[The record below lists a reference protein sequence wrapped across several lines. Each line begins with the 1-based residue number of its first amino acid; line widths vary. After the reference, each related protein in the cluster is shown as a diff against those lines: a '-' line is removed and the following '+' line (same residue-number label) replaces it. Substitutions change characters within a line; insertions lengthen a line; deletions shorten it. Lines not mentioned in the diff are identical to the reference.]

1 MLPDAITG
9 TSREVDIVVSGRVGA
24 QPVTVS
30 IECRDRSRRPDVTW
44 IDEMRSKHSRLPTNV
59 LVLASHTPF
68 TPEARRVADKYGIRC
83 LVLDDQEAPEP
94 GRLFPDVSSLW
105 GKGWEITVDR
115 VEVSVGAAQG
125 LAAERFKA
133 SAETSLFS
141 EDGVPLGS
149 TAELVGAIVRSSLVV
164 DKMYRDAQ
172 PEHTHLE
179 LVWEQPILGVR
190 LCVQKVEPLVFR
202 PIERLRI
209 VAKSKVTIDE
219 FPLRHG
225 IFGDVRVAWG
235 KGAIL
240 GRPALLVASDAQGS
254 KPTITMRFHGHDEPA
269 G

>member
-1 MLPDAITG
+1 
-9 TSREVDIVVSGRVGA
+9 
-24 QPVTVS
+24 
-30 IECRDRSRRPDVTW
+30 
-44 IDEMRSKHSRLPTNV
+44 
-59 LVLASHTPF
+59 
-68 TPEARRVADKYGIRC
+68 
-83 LVLDDQEAPEP
+83 
-94 GRLFPDVSSLW
+94 VSSLW

-115 VEVSVGAAQG
+115 VDVSVGAAQG

-141 EDGVPLGS
+141 EDGVSLGS

-190 LCVQKVEPLVFR
+190 LCVQKLEPLVFR
-202 PIERLRI
+202 PIGRLRI
-209 VAKSKVTIDE
+209 VATCKVTIDQ

-225 IFGDVRVAWG
+225 VFGDVRVAWG

-240 GRPALLVASDAQGS
+240 GRPALLVASDVPGRN
-254 KPTITMRFHGHDEPA
+254 PTITMRFHGHDVNAVWPGEK
-269 G
+269 GNRSVRGHG